1 MEKNTNKGEQAFI
14 NALLTLMEEKPYNQ
28 ISVSELSELAEYDRR
43 TYYRYFTSKDDI
55 LFSHCASLLS
65 EMAENMSAT
74 TLTPKSGFLSF
85 FEFWDNHKDFLALLY
100 KQNLIYFL
108 GEKLDQ
114 LLYQQVGL
122 KVHDDLP
129 PELAEVSEFSRYA
142 YYFTLGGLWQMLVL
156 WIRDGMTLTP
166 KQLTDHV
173 LTSFSEMQK
182 MI

>member
-1 MEKNTNKGEQAFI
+1 MEKSTNKGEQAFI
-14 NALLTLMEEKPYNQ
+14 NALLSLMEEKPYNQ

-43 TYYRYFTSKDDI
+43 TYYRYFKSKDDI

-65 EMAENMSAT
+65 EMAAS
-74 TLTPKSGFLSF
+74 
-85 FEFWDNHKDFLALLY
+85 
-100 KQNLIYFL
+100 L

-129 PELAEVSEFSRYA
+129 DDLAQVSEFSRYA

-166 KQLTDHV
+166 EQLTEHV